1 MITEDG
7 RIFLRQSWLGQLAMC
22 PERARQDM
30 LEISERKETSNT
42 MIGTAVHYGIE
53 QCLNEMMMT
62 GDPMSRVDTLNASFE
77 YWDTHHNLIDE
88 WNHEQSNAE
97 EIVQSNTNVWWDEV
111 MPDMRPIA
119 VEEQFE
125 VPLTT
130 LESGTEVW
138 LTGTIDCVQ
147 EFPYPI
153 TDWKNPGGKPRD
165 EWLMK
170 RWAVQAAAYTYAVN
184 ELYKFSEPLPF
195 EFVHL
200 IKGKVH
206 RTMVNFGPAEWESLV
221 ALAHSA
227 GTLIE
232 ADLPTWPLNM
242 AGWWCSPKWCGAW
255 NTCRGKHAGPDPF

>member
-1 MITEDG
+1 MIVSDG
-7 RIFLRQSWLGQLAMC
+7 RIMLRQSWLGQLAMC

-30 LEISERKETSNT
+30 VGLSERTETSNT

-53 QCLNEMMMT
+53 QCLNEMMMA
-62 GDPMSRVDTLNASFE
+62 GEPLNELDSVNSSMG
-77 YWDTHHNLIDE
+77 YWDEHSHEIDN
-88 WNHEQSNAE
+88 WNHTRENAE
-97 EIVQSNTNVWWDEV
+97 QIIEANTRVWWNEV

-147 EFPYPI
+147 EFPYAI

-170 RWAVQAAAYTYAVN
+170 RWSVQAAAYTYAVN
-184 ELYKFSEPLPF
+184 ELYKFGEPLPF

-200 IKGKVH
+200 VKGKVH
-206 RTMVNFGPAEWESLV
+206 RTTVNFGPAEWESLV
-221 ALAHSA
+221 ALARSA

-232 ADLPTWPLNM
+232 ANLSTWPLNM

-255 NTCRGKHAGPDPF
+255 KTCRGQYAGQDPF

>member
-1 MITEDG
+1 
-7 RIFLRQSWLGQLAMC
+7 
-22 PERARQDM
+22 
-30 LEISERKETSNT
+30 

-53 QCLNEMMMT
+53 QCLNETMMT
-62 GDPMSRVDTLNASFE
+62 GEPLSQLDSVDSSMG
-77 YWDTHHNLIDE
+77 YWNEHSHEIDN
-88 WNHEQSNAE
+88 WNHTRENAE
-97 EIVQSNTNVWWDEV
+97 EIIEANTKVWWNEV
-111 MPDMRPIA
+111 MPDIRPIA

-147 EFPYPI
+147 EFPYAI

-170 RWAVQAAAYTYAVN
+170 RWSVQAAAYTYAVN
-184 ELYKFSEPLPF
+184 ELYKFGEPLPF

-200 IKGKVH
+200 VKGKVH
-206 RTMVNFGPAEWESLV
+206 RTTVNFGPAEWESLV

-232 ADLPTWPLNM
+232 ANLSTWPLNM

-255 NTCRGKHAGPDPF
+255 KTCRGQYAGQDPF

>member
-1 MITEDG
+1 
-7 RIFLRQSWLGQLAMC
+7 
-22 PERARQDM
+22 M
-30 LEISERKETSNT
+30 LHN
-42 MIGTAVHYGIE
+42 
-53 QCLNEMMMT
+53 
-62 GDPMSRVDTLNASFE
+62 
-77 YWDTHHNLIDE
+77 HHNLIDE

-170 RWAVQAAAYTYAVN
+170 RWSVQAAAYTYAVN

-232 ADLPTWPLNM
+232 ADLPTWPSTWQDGGVPPN
-242 AGWWCSPKWCGAW
+242 GAEHGTPAEV
-255 NTCRGKHAGPDPF
+255 NTLDRIPFNQQKE

>member
-1 MITEDG
+1 MIKEDG
-7 RIFLRQSWLGQLAMC
+7 RIMLRQSWLGQLAMC

-30 LEISERKETSNT
+30 VGLSERTETSNT

-53 QCLNEMMMT
+53 QCLNEMMMA
-62 GDPMSRVDTLNASFE
+62 GEPLNELDSVNSSMG
-77 YWDTHHNLIDE
+77 YWNEHSHEIDN
-88 WNHEQSNAE
+88 WNHTRENAE
-97 EIVQSNTNVWWDEV
+97 QIIEANTKVWWNEV

-147 EFPYPI
+147 EFPYAI

-170 RWAVQAAAYTYAVN
+170 RWSVQAAAYTYAVN
-184 ELYKFSEPLPF
+184 ELYKFGEPLPF

-200 IKGKVH
+200 VKGKVH
-206 RTMVNFGPAEWESLV
+206 RTTVNFGPAEWESLV
-221 ALAHSA
+221 ALARSA

-232 ADLPTWPLNM
+232 ANLSTWPLNM

-255 NTCRGKHAGPDPF
+255 KTCRGQYAGQDPF